1 MKINDI
7 IVEAGIL
14 STIGRGIG
22 RGLAGAA
29 TGAVRMLDKAG
40 GGDGTNV
47 GTAAQRVAY
56 TNKMKQTQNAKARAK
71 ANLPAAAFAEFN
83 KALKQNN
90 INLQNPQ
97 SFDPASVTDYLK
109 SFAENY
115 FAVGDEYH
123 NKNQQ
128 EAIEAGV
135 RQELNQMPLP
145 TTINNISV
153 QDYLEKANTVRT
165 SIINQVDKMMVS
177 QKTSSPSDRMQAAM
191 ANQPDAV
198 LKNALDLFL
207 KEKNPNSEVRAA
219 ITEIETELVRR
230 GFSRNQQ
237 SSQNTSNTTTNT
249 ATNVANTTVP
259 PAAADMINTL
269 TINTQ
274 GGMRKF
280 FIDKKERW
288 FEYVGN
294 DWPNEIEMSLLV
306 NDDATIDYLSAQVAD
321 GKLKQEPY
329 SKK

>member
-14 STIGRGIG
+14 GSIG

-47 GTAAQRVAY
+47 GTAAQRAAY

-83 KALKQNN
+83 NALKQNN

-109 SFAENY
+109 SFTENY

-128 EAIEAGV
+128 ETIEAGV

-153 QDYLEKANTVRT
+153 QDYLEKANTERT
-165 SIINQVDKMMVS
+165 SIINQVDKMMATRQAAQQPQLTGALPADVTVVS
-177 QKTSSPSDRMQAAM
+177 SSPVVLRYRNQYEYALTDSDRWVKFGSDELASPEMEAYLNRQ
-191 ANQPDAV
+191 
-198 LKNALDLFL
+198 L
-207 KEKNPNSEVRAA
+207 EK
-219 ITEIETELVRR
+219 L
-230 GFSRNQQ
+230 
-237 SSQNTSNTTTNT
+237 
-249 ATNVANTTVP
+249 
-259 PAAADMINTL
+259 
-269 TINTQ
+269 
-274 GGMRKF
+274 
-280 FIDKKERW
+280 
-288 FEYVGN
+288 
-294 DWPNEIEMSLLV
+294 
-306 NDDATIDYLSAQVAD
+306 
-321 GKLKQEPY
+321 
-329 SKK
+329 

>member
-7 IVEAGIL
+7 IAEAGIL
-14 STIGRGIG
+14 GSIGRGIG

-47 GTAAQRVAY
+47 GTVAQRAAY
-56 TNKMKQTQNAKARAK
+56 ANKIKQTQNAKARAK
-71 ANLPAAAFAEFN
+71 ANLSAAAFAEFN
-83 KALKQNN
+83 NALKQNN

-97 SFDPASVTDYLK
+97 SFDPASITNYLK

-177 QKTSSPSDRMQAAM
+177 QKTSSPSDRMQAVM
-191 ANQPDAV
+191 ASQPDAV
-198 LKNALDLFL
+198 LKNALNRLSQQT
-207 KEKNPNSEVRAA
+207 NPTPEVQAA

-237 SSQNTSNTTTNT
+237 P
-249 ATNVANTTVP
+249 APAP
-259 PAAADMINTL
+259 APAASQQPATALPADVTVVSSSPIVLRYRNQDFAL
-269 TINTQ
+269 T
-274 GGMRKF
+274 
-280 FIDKKERW
+280 DSDRW
-288 FEYVGN
+288 ARFGSN
-294 DWPNEIEMSLLV
+294 KLASPEME
-306 NDDATIDYLSAQVAD
+306 AYLTRQLE
-321 GKLKQEPY
+321 KL
-329 SKK
+329 

>member
-14 STIGRGIG
+14 STIGQGIG

-47 GTAAQRVAY
+47 GTVAQRAAY

-71 ANLPAAAFAEFN
+71 TNLPAAAFAEFN
-83 KALKQNN
+83 NALKQNN

-97 SFDPASVTDYLK
+97 SFDPASITNYLK

-177 QKTSSPSDRMQAAM
+177 QKTSSPSDRMQAVM

-198 LKNALDLFL
+198 LKNALNRLSQQT
-207 KEKNPNSEVRAA
+207 NPTPEVQAA

-230 GFSRNQQ
+230 GLSRNQQ
-237 SSQNTSNTTTNT
+237 PAPAPAPVASQQ
-249 ATNVANTTVP
+249 
-259 PAAADMINTL
+259 PAAALPADVTVVSSSPIVLRYRNQDFAL
-269 TINTQ
+269 T
-274 GGMRKF
+274 
-280 FIDKKERW
+280 DSDRW
-288 FEYVGN
+288 VRFGSN
-294 DWPNEIEMSLLV
+294 KLASPEME
-306 NDDATIDYLSAQVAD
+306 AYLTRQLE
-321 GKLKQEPY
+321 KL
-329 SKK
+329 

>member
-7 IVEAGIL
+7 IAEAGIL
-14 STIGRGIG
+14 GSIG

-29 TGAVRMLDKAG
+29 TGAIRMLDKAG

-47 GTAAQRVAY
+47 GTVAQRAAY
-56 TNKMKQTQNAKARAK
+56 TNKIKQTQNAKARAK

-83 KALKQNN
+83 NALKQNN

-97 SFDPASVTDYLK
+97 SFDPASITNYLK

-153 QDYLEKANTVRT
+153 QDYLEKANTERT

-198 LKNALDLFL
+198 LKNALGFFL
-207 KEKNPNSEVRAA
+207 KEKNPNPEVRAA
-219 ITEIETELVRR
+219 ITQIGNELVRR
-230 GFSRNQQ
+230 GFGRNQQ
-237 SSQNTSNTTTNT
+237 P
-249 ATNVANTTVP
+249 APA
-259 PAAADMINTL
+259 PAASQQPATALPTDVTVVSSSPIVLRYRNQDFAL
-269 TINTQ
+269 TDSDRWVRF
-274 GGMRKF
+274 GS
-280 FIDKKERW
+280 DKLAS
-288 FEYVGN
+288 
-294 DWPNEIEMSLLV
+294 PEME
-306 NDDATIDYLSAQVAD
+306 AYLTRQLE
-321 GKLKQEPY
+321 KL
-329 SKK
+329 

>member
-7 IVEAGIL
+7 IAEAGIL
-14 STIGRGIG
+14 SSIGRGIG

-47 GTAAQRVAY
+47 GTAAQRAAY

-83 KALKQNN
+83 NALKQNN

-97 SFDPASVTDYLK
+97 SFDPASITNYLK

-177 QKTSSPSDRMQAAM
+177 QKTSSPSDRMQAVM

-198 LKNALDLFL
+198 LKNALNRLSQQT
-207 KEKNPNSEVRAA
+207 NPTPEVQAA

-230 GFSRNQQ
+230 GLSRNQQ
-237 SSQNTSNTTTNT
+237 PAPAASQQ
-249 ATNVANTTVP
+249 
-259 PAAADMINTL
+259 PAAALPADVTVVSSSPVVLRYRNQYEYAL
-269 TINTQ
+269 TDSD
-274 GGMRKF
+274 RWVKF
-280 FIDKKERW
+280 GSDELAS
-288 FEYVGN
+288 
-294 DWPNEIEMSLLV
+294 PEME
-306 NDDATIDYLSAQVAD
+306 AYLNRQLE
-321 GKLKQEPY
+321 KL
-329 SKK
+329 

>member
-7 IVEAGIL
+7 IAEAGIL
-14 STIGRGIG
+14 GSIG

-29 TGAVRMLDKAG
+29 TGAVRMLDKVG

-47 GTAAQRVAY
+47 GTVAQRAAY
-56 TNKMKQTQNAKARAK
+56 TNKIKQTQNAKARAK

-83 KALKQNN
+83 NALKQNN

-97 SFDPASVTDYLK
+97 SFDPASITNYLK

-128 EAIEAGV
+128 EAIEDGV

-153 QDYLEKANTVRT
+153 QDYLEKANTRRT

-207 KEKNPNSEVRAA
+207 KEKNPNSAVRAA
-219 ITEIETELVRR
+219 ITEIQTELVRR
-230 GFSRNQQ
+230 GFGRNQQ
-237 SSQNTSNTTTNT
+237 PAPGLPADVTVVSSSPIVLRYRNQDFALTNSDRWVRFGSNKL
-249 ATNVANTTVP
+249 ASPEMEAY
-259 PAAADMINTL
+259 L
-269 TINTQ
+269 TRQLQKI
-274 GGMRKF
+274 
-280 FIDKKERW
+280 
-288 FEYVGN
+288 
-294 DWPNEIEMSLLV
+294 
-306 NDDATIDYLSAQVAD
+306 
-321 GKLKQEPY
+321 
-329 SKK
+329 

>member
-14 STIGRGIG
+14 GSIG

-47 GTAAQRVAY
+47 GTAAQRAAY
-56 TNKMKQTQNAKARAK
+56 ANKIQQTQNAKARAK

-83 KALKQNN
+83 NALKQNN

-97 SFDPASVTDYLK
+97 SFDPASITDYLK

-123 NKNQQ
+123 TTQEQQ
-128 EAIEAGV
+128 EAIRDGV
-135 RQELNQMPLP
+135 KQALNQIPLS

-153 QDYLEKANTVRT
+153 QDYLEKANTKRT
-165 SIINQVDKMMVS
+165 SIINQVDKMMVA

-207 KEKNPNSEVRAA
+207 KEKNPNPEVRAA
-219 ITEIETELVRR
+219 ITEIQTELVRR

-237 SSQNTSNTTTNT
+237 PSQNTSNTTTNT

-280 FIDKKERW
+280 FIDKKEKW
-288 FEYVGN
+288 WEYVGN

-321 GKLKQEPY
+321 GNLKQEPY

>member
-7 IVEAGIL
+7 IAEAGIL
-14 STIGRGIG
+14 GSIG

-29 TGAVRMLDKAG
+29 TGAIRMLDKAG

-47 GTAAQRVAY
+47 GTVAQRAAY
-56 TNKMKQTQNAKARAK
+56 TNKIKQTQNAKARAK

-83 KALKQNN
+83 NALKQNN

-97 SFDPASVTDYLK
+97 SFDPASITDYLK

-123 NKNQQ
+123 NNNQL
-128 EAIEAGV
+128 ATDTIKAGV
-135 RQELNQMPLP
+135 LQALNQIPLP

-153 QDYLEKANTVRT
+153 QDYLEKANTRRT
-165 SIINQVDKMMVS
+165 SIIDIVDKRMAIEKS
-177 QKTSSPSDRMQAAM
+177 ASPSDLMQTAM

-198 LKNALDLFL
+198 LKNALGFFL
-207 KEKNPNSEVRAA
+207 KEKNPNPEVRAA
-219 ITEIETELVRR
+219 ITQIGAELVRR

-237 SSQNTSNTTTNT
+237 PSQNTSNTTTNT

-280 FIDKKERW
+280 FIDKKEKW
-288 FEYVGN
+288 WEYVGN

-321 GKLKQEPY
+321 GNLKQEPY

>member
-7 IVEAGIL
+7 ISEAGIL
-14 STIGRGIG
+14 GSIG

-47 GTAAQRVAY
+47 GTVAQRAAY
-56 TNKMKQTQNAKARAK
+56 TNKIKQTQNAKARAN

-83 KALKQNN
+83 NALKQNN

-97 SFDPASVTDYLK
+97 SFDPASITNYLK

-145 TTINNISV
+145 RTINNISV
-153 QDYLEKANTVRT
+153 QDYLEKANTERT

-207 KEKNPNSEVRAA
+207 KEKNPNPEVRAA
-219 ITEIETELVRR
+219 ITEIEAELVRR

-237 SSQNTSNTTTNT
+237 PAPAPAASQQ
-249 ATNVANTTVP
+249 
-259 PAAADMINTL
+259 PAAALPADVTVVSSSPIVLRYRNQDFAL
-269 TINTQ
+269 T
-274 GGMRKF
+274 
-280 FIDKKERW
+280 DSDRW
-288 FEYVGN
+288 VRFGSN
-294 DWPNEIEMSLLV
+294 KLASPEME
-306 NDDATIDYLSAQVAD
+306 AYLTRQLE
-321 GKLKQEPY
+321 KL
-329 SKK
+329 